1 MTHMQEDFTRGEGF
15 QDSLSVLG
23 GGGISIEPLSP
34 KDELAAVALI
44 RANLAEF
51 PEAGTVLA
59 ATFRR
64 IENLSQYY
72 GGEGAKFFVIKDV
85 DSGLCVGAVGIGPMA
100 GLPPSEGVGEVR
112 DMVVDASYRSRGLG
126 RRLLERCVHEAKE
139 MGYKRI
145 YLETTP
151 QMEKALRLFASFGF
165 IPVQQ
170 KSRTNTENQS
180 GGQFP
185 CYFVLNLSATKPE
198 DTDD

>member
-1 MTHMQEDFTRGEGF
+1 MTQMYEDFARGEGLA
-15 QDSLSVLG
+15 DSFSNIG
-23 GGGISIEPLSP
+23 GGVAIEPLTP
-34 KDELAAVALI
+34 RDERAAVALL
-44 RANLAEF
+44 RSNLADF

-72 GGEGAKFFVIKDV
+72 CREGSKFYLIRDV
-85 DSGLCVGAVGIGPMA
+85 DSGQCIGTAGIGPMA

-112 DMVVDASYRSRGLG
+112 DMVVDEGYRSRGLG
-126 RRLLERCVHEAKE
+126 RRLLERCIEEAKA

-151 QMEKALRLFASFGF
+151 QMEKARRLFSSFGF

-170 KSRTNTENQS
+170 KSVSKKETAAE
-180 GGQFP
+180 GQFP
-185 CYFVLNLSATKPE
+185 CYFVLDLSMNRPE
-198 DTDD
+198 DIDD